1 MSKLLLID
9 DDEQLRTS
17 LAEYLS
23 NQGFEVHQA
32 GEREEAEALIPYYS
46 YAIVITDISLTK
58 LGVEGF
64 DLLKTISLLKPRP
77 KVIVM
82 SGHGGP
88 EHRLVA
94 QDCGAD
100 LFLQK
105 PFSLATLEKLIG
117 ECVGSARGES
127 NESMHAG

>member
-1 MSKLLLID
+1 MPNLLLID

-17 LAEYLS
+17 LAEFLS
-23 NQGFEVHQA
+23 DRGFTVHQA
-32 GEREEAEALIPYYS
+32 GEREEAEALIRHYT
-46 YAIVITDISLTK
+46 YAVAITDISLTQ

-64 DLLKTISLLKPRP
+64 DLLKSITLLTPRP

-88 EHRLVA
+88 EHRGEA
-94 QDCGAD
+94 ENCGAD

-105 PFSLATLEKLIG
+105 PFSLSTLGRLIG
-117 ECVGSARGES
+117 ERLEVGASPRD
-127 NESMHAG
+127 HV